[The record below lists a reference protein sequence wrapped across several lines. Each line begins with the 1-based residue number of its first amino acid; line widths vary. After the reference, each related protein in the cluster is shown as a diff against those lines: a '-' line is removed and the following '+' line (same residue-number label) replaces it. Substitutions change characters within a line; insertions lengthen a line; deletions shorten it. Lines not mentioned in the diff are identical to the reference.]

1 MARPPYPGRLHYF
14 IGSKTRALLIEQ
26 LVRHLGTERCFR
38 ELGREVRTGMGALH
52 RELTELQRIGLV
64 RSSVRGGARY
74 FALEIEHPLARA
86 LRDLVAACDELD
98 SCVST
103 DRSTPLSGS

>member
-26 LVRHLGTERCFR
+26 LVRQHGKGRCFR
-38 ELGREVRTGMGALH
+38 DLGRDVCTGMGALH

-64 RSSVRGGARY
+64 RSSFRGGRRY

-86 LRDLVAACDELD
+86 LRDLVAACDALD
-98 SCVST
+98 SCVPPAA
-103 DRSTPLSGS
+103 RRR